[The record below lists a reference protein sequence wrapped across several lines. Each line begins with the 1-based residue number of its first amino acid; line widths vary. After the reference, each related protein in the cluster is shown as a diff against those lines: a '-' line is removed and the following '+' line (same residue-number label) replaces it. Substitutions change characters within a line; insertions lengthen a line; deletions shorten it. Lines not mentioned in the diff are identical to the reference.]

1 MTNLIKN
8 QIFTKKITQYEHLII
23 HRVELYDVI
32 L

>member
-8 QIFTKKITQYEHLII
+8 QIFTKKITQYEHLRIYNS
-23 HRVELYDVI
+23 ELYEVK